1 MSGLQPIAAF
11 RELLVRLGNNPDY
24 TRSVLT
30 SYGSV
35 ALNILVQLVLVP
47 FYLAYLGKYQFG
59 VLMIVL
65 GAINYLNIGVGWAV
79 SGAQRIIG
87 EMVAVDDREGLAES
101 YAVSRL
107 LFVGYAV
114 VVVLLVL
121 GGGWLA
127 QDRIDLEGDLEFH
140 TLAYMAVFAGVY
152 FIVLFDFNV
161 DRVTLIASG
170 RQAIANLLTIAS
182 QAVFGVAAVLLLRDG
197 QGLPGVMA
205 AFLCGAVVSRI
216 GSWWYVHLQGIAWR
230 LPGSRGRQI
239 LKRLIGPMGGGY
251 ALYGVLI
258 LTLLQADVLILGWLG
273 GAKMVAEF
281 VLIWKIADVG
291 MQALWRI
298 PESLQPYLVQMDVRG
313 ERDRLYRGYRMGQNW
328 MTAIAAAAA
337 IGYAVFGPSVVRLWV
352 GAENAPDAPWAY
364 VLAGGAVFWL
374 VSARTPAI
382 FAFSLL
388 RLRGLNLAAGIEVT
402 AKLVV
407 FLALF
412 SVAGYYSP
420 LIAINVAHLGG
431 VALLYRR
438 LAPRQNMKT
447 DSASAGQ

>member
-1 MSGLQPIAAF
+1 MPPSATCWSDWPTIRTTRAA
-11 RELLVRLGNNPDY
+11 LSPA
-24 TRSVLT
+24 TAA
-30 SYGSV
+30 V

-47 FYLAYLGKYQFG
+47 IYLVYLGKYQFG
-59 VLMIVL
+59 ILMIVL
-65 GAINYLNIGVGWAV
+65 GTINYLNIGVSWAV

-87 EMVAVDDREGLAES
+87 EMVASDDREGLAES

-114 VVVLLVL
+114 VVVLLVFA
-121 GGGWLA
+121 GGWLA
-127 QDRIDLEGDLEFH
+127 QDRIDLKGDLDFR
-140 TLAYMAVFAGVY
+140 TLAYAAAFAGAY

-161 DRVTLIASG
+161 DRVTLVATG

-182 QAVFGVAAVLLLRDG
+182 QAVFAVVAVLLLRQG
-197 QGLPGVMA
+197 QGLPAVMA
-205 AFLCGAVVSRI
+205 AFLCGAAVSRI
-216 GSWWYVHLQGIAWR
+216 GSWWYVRRQGIAWR
-230 LPGSRGRQI
+230 LPGSQGWTI
-239 LKRLIGPMGGGY
+239 LRRLIGPMGGGY

-273 GAKMVAEF
+273 GAKMVADF

-313 ERDRLYRGYRMGQNW
+313 EGERLCRGYRQGQKW

-337 IGYAVFGPSVVRLWV
+337 VGYALLGPVVVRLWV

-374 VSARTPAI
+374 VGARTPAI

-402 AKLVV
+402 AKLALL
-407 FLALF
+407 LALF
-412 SVAGYYSP
+412 PVAGYYSP
-420 LIAINVAHLGG
+420 LIAINVVHLGG

-438 LAPRQNMKT
+438 LAPRQNLKA